1 MTILKKLKILC
12 LTAVALLSIDARAS
26 YYNKNKITISGST
39 TFDREILDKENE
51 IEDKTGLNI
60 ESINNGSISG
70 INDLV
75 SGKAD
80 LAMTSVSLEI
90 LAKKLKNVDT
100 SKLKE
105 FEIKQVELGFLVN
118 PKNKVDTLSIDQI
131 RKIYTGEITN
141 WKEVGGDDAEILIL
155 SRGKNSGTETMLGEA
170 LGAKFGA
177 KNVKDVLN
185 IRKLIRG
192 IYYIPNAITV
202 YAKDSLWR
210 KGEAPKELKVD
221 QALKQKLFLVTKGEP
236 NEAAK
241 KIIDAAREV
250 SKD

>member
-12 LTAVALLSIDARAS
+12 LTAVALIGVDAKAN
-26 YYNKNKITISGST
+26 YHDKNKITISGST

-51 IEDKTGLNI
+51 IEYKAGINI

-80 LAMTSVSLEI
+80 LAMTSASLEV

-118 PKNKVDTLSIDQI
+118 PKNKVNSLTIDQI
-131 RKIYTGEITN
+131 RKIYSGEITN
-141 WKEVGGDDAEILIL
+141 WKEVGGDDAKILIL
-155 SRGKNSGTETMLGEA
+155 SSGKNSGTETMLDEA
-170 LGAKFGA
+170 LGIKSRAQNMKDDL
-177 KNVKDVLN
+177 NV
-185 IRKLIRG
+185 RKLIRG
-192 IYYIPNAITV
+192 VYYIPNAITV

-210 KGEAPKELKVD
+210 KGEAPKELKTD
-221 QALKQKLFLVTKGEP
+221 QTLKQKLFLVTKGEP
-236 NEAAK
+236 NQVAK